1 MKHFSEQETHD
12 MASAYA
18 LGSLDQQ
25 DAESF
30 EQHLADG
37 CDVCRE
43 MLRDFEAV
51 VGHMGLSAP
60 AVSPSS
66 GVRERLMKSIRNNRE
81 DQPAVSAIPYESALQ
96 RMTIRSNEGDWL
108 PMCEG
113 IKIKFL
119 FSDEVRRTKTVLIK
133 MAPGSVLPK
142 HHHSS
147 VEECLMLEGELFSG
161 NDVLRAGDYQVS
173 LADSEHQRIS
183 TVNGATFLIVGP
195 QLFEPLEQI

>member
-18 LGSLDQQ
+18 LGSLDQN

-30 EQHLADG
+30 EQHLAEG

-43 MLRDFEAV
+43 LLRDFEAV
-51 VGHMGLSAP
+51 VGHMGLIAP
-60 AVSPSS
+60 VVSPSS
-66 GVRERLMKSIRNNRE
+66 GVRERLMKSVRTDRDNR
-81 DQPAVSAIPYESALQ
+81 PAISAVPYSALQ
-96 RMTIRSNEGDWL
+96 HMTIRSNEGDWM

-113 IKIKFL
+113 IKVKRL
-119 FSDEVRRTKTVLIK
+119 FYDEVRRTKTVLIK
-133 MAPGSVLPK
+133 MDPGSVLPK

-161 NDVLRAGDYQVS
+161 DQVLRAGDYQVS
-173 LADSEHQRIS
+173 LAESNHERIS
-183 TVNGATFLIVGP
+183 TVNGALFLIVG
-195 QLFEPLEQI
+195 QEAYEPLERL